1 MPGILQNGRK
11 RSALAISDDEDD
23 QSDYPSSAS
32 TGSKRARHARDAS
45 DSPVPTN
52 GHHSS
57 HRQTQVSHAHGLN
70 AYAEDV
76 FQPGSLVRVKL
87 KNFVTYTAAEFHLGP
102 SLNMV
107 IGPNGTGKST
117 LVCAICLGLGWG
129 SEHLGRAKE
138 LGAFVKHGAS
148 EAEIEIE
155 LAAGPGMG
163 RNPVVQRIIRKE
175 DNKSQFL
182 LNGKRVAQNAVTT
195 MARAFSIQIDNLCQF
210 LPQDRVVEFAKMTDV
225 DRLRETQRAAA
236 PPHMVE
242 WHDQLK
248 VLRTEEKGLET
259 KQQNERNHL
268 ERLEKQQNAT
278 RADVERWHQRE
289 GLLQKSKCLK
299 KVKPIIE
306 IRLRK
311 SDLNQA
317 KEDLR
322 TARRELEQ
330 INADVEPVRLAQ
342 AEMETYRDR
351 IEQVVK
357 LRKNRVEMIKTQADK
372 LVTKIQKDKQAVLD
386 FADEVKGEVNSK
398 KGREQ
403 DLVRIN
409 GAITGLERQRQ
420 EQPVEYDA
428 ETYEQRKTDLRAQIS
443 AASNRLV
450 EKRSAHQGLR
460 NRAHDLN
467 QDNKEVLRQRQQ
479 LDTQGGQQASALAK
493 LSRDTARAWDWIG
506 KNLDSLALKGHVH
519 GPPILE
525 CSLTDPRYAQAVESQ
540 LRKGDFIAITCTNGD
555 DQKLLSN
562 RLLSKQQN
570 GGLGLHD
577 VHLRT
582 SPKPLSAYQPPVAPE
597 DLPRY
602 GFEGYIRDYIQGPD
616 AVLAMLCDNAQ
627 LNQIAFTSKPISD
640 EQHAAVS
647 NSRIRKWVSG
657 RDIYKITVRR
667 EYNNASSTSVTQLRK
682 AQWFID
688 QPVNTEEKRQ
698 LDERLKEL
706 KQEGAELQENFKIS
720 KQEIADLE
728 QEIQERKSERDE
740 VQAEQTRMQKA
751 IAEWAALPGKIAQKQ
766 AQLDSLVKQNAE
778 TNNRIRAIKARS
790 REASLRL
797 TTLTLD
803 YAKAVTQLRT
813 FHESLVEAE
822 IRLIE
827 AKSESNAL
835 EHENSDTLQRLQ
847 AKQVEIQQLNQRNQ
861 TLRQEYER
869 MVKNTQQDIESL
881 TEEERDII
889 REYREL
895 PSLEALEQEVQ
906 AVSARLEMMAE
917 GNPGAIRAYEKRED
931 EMNKTREKLE
941 QHSTKLEDAKQQIL
955 EIRAQWEPELDAL
968 IRKISDAFAHNF
980 QQIGCAG
987 EVTVYKDEEDFD
999 NWSIQISVRFRE
1011 GETLSVLN
1019 SHRQSG
1025 GERAVST
1032 IFYLM
1037 ALQDLAQSPFRVVD
1051 EINQGMDPRNE
1062 RMVHERMV
1070 DIACQERTSQYF
1082 LVTPKLLSGLKFHP
1096 KMKVHVIN
1104 SGEHIP
1110 DVKTVK
1116 GGWDLKNMAKMAL
1129 RSRKGIEVT

>member
-1 MPGILQNGRK
+1 MPGILHNGRK
-11 RSALAISDDEDD
+11 RPALDISDDEDE
-23 QSDYPSSAS
+23 QSDYASSAS
-32 TGSKRARHARDAS
+32 AGSKRARRVRDAS
-45 DSPVPTN
+45 DSPLPSI
-52 GHHSS
+52 GPHGS
-57 HRQTQVSHAHGLN
+57 HPRTQAGQANVAN

-163 RNPVVQRIIRKE
+163 KNPIVQRVIRKE
-175 DNKSQFL
+175 DNKSQFV
-182 LNGKRVAQNAVTT
+182 LNGKRVAQNAVTS
-195 MARAFSIQIDNLCQF
+195 MARGYSIQIDNLCQF
-210 LPQDRVVEFAKMTDV
+210 LPQDRVVEFAKMSDV

-248 VLRTEEKGLET
+248 ALRTEEKGLET
-259 KQQNERNHL
+259 RQQNEKNHL
-268 ERLEKQQNAT
+268 EKLEKQQNAT

-289 GLLQKSKCLK
+289 GLLKKSKCLK

-311 SDLNQA
+311 NALNQA

-322 TARRELEQ
+322 TAKRELEQ
-330 INADVEPVRLAQ
+330 LKTDVEPVRQAQ
-342 AEMETYRDR
+342 ADMETYRHQ
-351 IEQVVK
+351 IEQVTK

-372 LVTKIQKDKQAVLD
+372 LVTKIDKDMQAVLD

-403 DLVRIN
+403 DIVRIN
-409 GAITGLERQRQ
+409 AAITGLERQRQ

-428 ETYEQRKTDLRAQIS
+428 NIYEQRKTDLRAQIS

-450 EKRSAHQGLR
+450 EKESAHEGLR
-460 NRAHDLN
+460 SRAHGLNKDN
-467 QDNKEVLRQRQQ
+467 QDVMQKRRA
-479 LDTQGGQQASALAK
+479 LDTQSGQQASALMK
-493 LSRDTARAWDWIG
+493 LSRDTAKAWEWIG
-506 KNLDSLALKGHVH
+506 KNKDSLSLKGDIY

-540 LRKGDFIAITCTNGD
+540 FRKGDFIAITCTNGD
-555 DQKLLSN
+555 DQMLLAN
-562 RLLSKQQN
+562 RLLSKH

-577 VHLRT
+577 VYFRT
-582 SPKPLSAYQPPVAPE
+582 SSKPLSAYQPPVAPE
-597 DLPRY
+597 NLPQY
-602 GFEGYIRDYIQGPD
+602 GFEGLIRDYIQGPD
-616 AVLAMLCDNAQ
+616 AVLAMLCENAQ
-627 LNQIAFTSKPISD
+627 LHQIAFASRPISD
-640 EQHAAVS
+640 GQHAAVS
-647 NSRIRKWVSG
+647 NSGIRKWVSG

-667 EYNNASSTSVTQLRK
+667 EYNASSTSVTQLRK

-688 QPVNTEEKRQ
+688 QPVTSEEKRV

-706 KQEGAELQENFKIS
+706 QQEGAELKENFQIS
-720 KQEIADLE
+720 KQEIAELR

-740 VQAEQTRMQKA
+740 VQADQSRMQKA
-751 IAEWAALPGKIAQKQ
+751 VAEWAALPGKIAQKQ
-766 AQLDSLVKQNAE
+766 AQLDASMKQNAE

-797 TTLTLD
+797 VTLTLD

-813 FHESLVEAE
+813 FHEALVEAE

-835 EHENSDTLQRLQ
+835 KHENSDILQKLE
-847 AKQVEIQQLNQRNQ
+847 AKQKDIQQLDHRNR

-869 MVKNTQQDIESL
+869 MVKHTQQDIESL
-881 TEEERDII
+881 TEEEREIV

-895 PSLEALEQEVQ
+895 PSLEALEQEVD

-917 GNPGAIRAYEKRED
+917 GNPGAIKAYEKRED
-931 EMNKTREKLE
+931 EINKTKEKLE
-941 QHSTKLEDAKQQIL
+941 QHSAKLEDAKQQISD
-955 EIRAQWEPELDAL
+955 IRAQWEPELDAL
-968 IRKISDAFAHNF
+968 IGKISDAFAHNF

-987 EVTVYKDEEDFD
+987 EVAVYKDEEDFD

-1116 GGWDLKNMAKMAL
+1116 GGWDLKNMAKIAL
-1129 RSRKGIEVT
+1129 RSRKGVEVA